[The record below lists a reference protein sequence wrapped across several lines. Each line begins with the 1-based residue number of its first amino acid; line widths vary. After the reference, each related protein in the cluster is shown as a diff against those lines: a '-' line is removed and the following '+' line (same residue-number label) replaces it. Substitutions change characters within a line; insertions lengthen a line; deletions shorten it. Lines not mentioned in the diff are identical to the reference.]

1 MRAFILALIG
11 SLIFVLA
18 CTELADVPTQTPYP
32 ISTPYPTYTPVLP
45 TLTPTA
51 TQVPLRPTTTPT
63 TALTQVPYTATS
75 VPTPTL
81 TAIAVPTPTLTAIA
95 VPTPTLTAIAVPT
108 PTLTATAVPTPTLTA
123 TATHSPVSNMATVIV
138 ESDVFLP
145 SNTTIA
151 VGGAVTWDFTEGKH
165 TTTSTSSEQWNSGER
180 RNGTFSHTFNTVGT
194 FTYICARHPS
204 MTGTVTVN

>member
-51 TQVPLRPTTTPT
+51 TQVQLRPTTTPT

-75 VPTPTL
+75 
-81 TAIAVPTPTLTAIA
+81 

>member
-32 ISTPYPTYTPVLP
+32 TSTPYPTYTPVLP

-51 TQVPLRPTTTPT
+51 TQVQLRPTTTPT

-75 VPTPTL
+75 
-81 TAIAVPTPTLTAIA
+81 

>member
-51 TQVPLRPTTTPT
+51 TQVQLRPTTTPT

-75 VPTPTL
+75 
-81 TAIAVPTPTLTAIA
+81 VPTPTLTAIA

>member
-81 TAIAVPTPTLTAIA
+81 TAIAVPTPTLTA
-95 VPTPTLTAIAVPT
+95 TAVPT